1 MQNEFK
7 VIVNCNRDD
16 RGVMDRLL
24 TDKAF
29 LEKMIMD
36 RGGIVRTAEL
46 EKAGFDYRRV
56 QKLLDEGFLKKLK
69 NGYYS
74 LDGDGKSADERI
86 RLLFPDGILTMASAL
101 YVYGFIGDK
110 PAEYH
115 IAIDKNVSRSRFK
128 LKDPTVVPYYVEKSA
143 LDFGITKVSFG
154 GGEMNI
160 YTRER
165 LLCEVLKYE
174 KKFSKNTVDKIVDK
188 FVDNYHSDKHTD
200 MMELMEC
207 AVRRQVKNK
216 VQTRLGDRI

>member
-1 MQNEFK
+1 M
-7 VIVNCNRDD
+7 IVNCNRDD
-16 RGVMDRLL
+16 RGVMDRFL

-29 LEKMIMD
+29 LEKLIID
-36 RGGIVRTAEL
+36 KGGIVRTADL
-46 EKAGFDYRRV
+46 EKAGYDYRRV
-56 QKLLDEGFLKKLK
+56 QRLLEECFLKKIK
-69 NGYYS
+69 NGCYALYR
-74 LDGDGKSADERI
+74 DGKSDDERI
-86 RLLFPDGILTMASAL
+86 RILFPEGILTMASAL
-101 YVYGFIGDK
+101 YVYGFIRER
-110 PAEYH
+110 PSEYY

-128 LKDPTVVPYYVEKSA
+128 LEAPRVVPYYVEKSA
-143 LDFGITKVSFG
+143 LDYGITSTAFG

-174 KKFSKNTVDKIVDK
+174 KKFDRSTVDKIVDK

-207 AVRRQVKNK
+207 AVRRQVKSK